1 MNRADD
7 LIAVLRAAALPERRS
22 SMSRFGI
29 PTERAL
35 GIAVPALRK
44 IARET
49 GTDHPLAVALW
60 DTGWHEA
67 RLLAPMIADPR
78 QTTVELADR
87 WTQQFDAWDVCDLC
101 CQNLLR
107 RTAFAYELVER
118 YAPREEEYV
127 RRTAFALTAALAI
140 GDKRS
145 PDERFLPLL
154 GLIGKA
160 ADDPRNF
167 VKKAV
172 NWALRQ
178 IGKRS
183 LRLHGE
189 AVGLSRTRLTTIR
202 TPDDG
207 TTPPVA
213 IAQCDAPLLP
223 AKRAMTRKPAEATG
237 RTLPKPYGDTAKQN
251 KVSRSRSRAHP
262 RRARRCARSS
272 HRPGAG
278 SRSSRATRPSKGFR

>member
-7 LIAVLRAAALPERRS
+7 LIAILRAAASPEHRS
-22 SMSRFGI
+22 GMSRFGI

-60 DTGWHEA
+60 DTAGTRPA
-67 RLLAPMIADPR
+67 CLAPMIADPR
-78 QTTVELADR
+78 AD
-87 WTQQFDAWDVCDLC
+87 D
-101 CQNLLR
+101 R
-107 RTAFAYELVER
+107 RTRRPLDAT
-118 YAPREEEYV
+118 V
-127 RRTAFALTAALAI
+127 RRMGRLRPVLSEPVASHRVRLRAGRAI
-140 GDKRS
+140 RSARGGIRPAHGLRADGGAGDRRQAVA
-145 PDERFLPLL
+145 DERFLPLL

-189 AVGLSRTRLTTIR
+189 AVGLSRTLASSQDRTARWIGRDALRELTIR
-202 TPDDG
+202 KRSPG
-207 TTPPVA
+207 SGNKAGKRVGGRSAENGGGPPVH
-213 IAQCDAPLLP
+213 
-223 AKRAMTRKPAEATG
+223 AKR
-237 RTLPKPYGDTAKQN
+237 
-251 KVSRSRSRAHP
+251 
-262 RRARRCARSS
+262 
-272 HRPGAG
+272 
-278 SRSSRATRPSKGFR
+278 

>member
-7 LIAVLRAAALPERRS
+7 LIAILRAAASPEHRS
-22 SMSRFGI
+22 GMSRFGI

-78 QTTVELADR
+78 QTTVGLVDR

-145 PDERFLPLL
+145 P
-154 GLIGKA
+154 
-160 ADDPRNF
+160 
-167 VKKAV
+167 
-172 NWALRQ
+172 
-178 IGKRS
+178 
-183 LRLHGE
+183 
-189 AVGLSRTRLTTIR
+189 TR
-202 TPDDG
+202 G
-207 TTPPVA
+207 F
-213 IAQCDAPLLP
+213 C
-223 AKRAMTRKPAEATG
+223 
-237 RTLPKPYGDTAKQN
+237 
-251 KVSRSRSRAHP
+251 
-262 RRARRCARSS
+262 RCSD
-272 HRPGAG
+272 
-278 SRSSRATRPSKGFR
+278 

>member
-7 LIAVLRAAALPERRS
+7 LIAILRAAASPEHRS
-22 SMSRFGI
+22 GMSRFGI

-78 QTTVELADR
+78 QTTVGLVDR

-167 VKKAV
+167 AKKAV

-189 AVGLSRTRLTTIR
+189 AVGLSRTLASSQDRTARWIGRDALRELTDPKTI
-202 TPDDG
+202 
-207 TTPPVA
+207 
-213 IAQCDAPLLP
+213 
-223 AKRAMTRKPAEATG
+223 
-237 RTLPKPYGDTAKQN
+237 
-251 KVSRSRSRAHP
+251 
-262 RRARRCARSS
+262 ARI
-272 HRPGAG
+272 G
-278 SRSSRATRPSKGFR
+278 K

>member
-7 LIAVLRAAALPERRS
+7 LIAVLRAAASPERYS
-22 SMSRFGI
+22 GMSRFGI

-178 IGKRS
+178 TGKRS

-189 AVGLSRTRLTTIR
+189 AVELSRTLASSQDRTARWIGRDALRELTD
-202 TPDDG
+202 PK
-207 TTPPVA
+207 V
-213 IAQCDAPLLP
+213 IARIGKL
-223 AKRAMTRKPAEATG
+223 R
-237 RTLPKPYGDTAKQN
+237 
-251 KVSRSRSRAHP
+251 
-262 RRARRCARSS
+262 
-272 HRPGAG
+272 
-278 SRSSRATRPSKGFR
+278 

>member
-1 MNRADD
+1 
-7 LIAVLRAAALPERRS
+7 
-22 SMSRFGI
+22 
-29 PTERAL
+29 
-35 GIAVPALRK
+35 
-44 IARET
+44 
-49 GTDHPLAVALW
+49 
-60 DTGWHEA
+60 
-67 RLLAPMIADPR
+67 MIADPR
-78 QTTVELADR
+78 QTTVGLVDR

-189 AVGLSRTRLTTIR
+189 AVGLSRTLASSQDRTARWIGRDALRELTDPKTI
-202 TPDDG
+202 
-207 TTPPVA
+207 
-213 IAQCDAPLLP
+213 
-223 AKRAMTRKPAEATG
+223 
-237 RTLPKPYGDTAKQN
+237 
-251 KVSRSRSRAHP
+251 
-262 RRARRCARSS
+262 ARI
-272 HRPGAG
+272 G
-278 SRSSRATRPSKGFR
+278 K

>member
-1 MNRADD
+1 MGR
-7 LIAVLRAAALPERRS
+7 LRPVLSEPVAAAP
-22 SMSRFGI
+22 
-29 PTERAL
+29 
-35 GIAVPALRK
+35 
-44 IARET
+44 
-49 GTDHPLAVALW
+49 
-60 DTGWHEA
+60 
-67 RLLAPMIADPR
+67 
-78 QTTVELADR
+78 
-87 WTQQFDAWDVCDLC
+87 
-101 CQNLLR
+101 
-107 RTAFAYELVER
+107 AFAYELIER

-189 AVGLSRTRLTTIR
+189 AVRAE
-202 TPDDG
+202 PDAG
-207 TTPPVA
+207 
-213 IAQCDAPLLP
+213 
-223 AKRAMTRKPAEATG
+223 
-237 RTLPKPYGDTAKQN
+237 
-251 KVSRSRSRAHP
+251 P
-262 RRARRCARSS
+262 RRKTV
-272 HRPGAG
+272 RPAG
-278 SRSSRATRPSKGFR
+278 SAATPCAS

>member
-7 LIAVLRAAALPERRS
+7 LIAILRAAASPEHRS
-22 SMSRFGI
+22 GMSRFGI

-78 QTTVELADR
+78 QTTVGLVDR

-160 ADDPRNF
+160 A
-167 VKKAV
+167 
-172 NWALRQ
+172 
-178 IGKRS
+178 
-183 LRLHGE
+183 
-189 AVGLSRTRLTTIR
+189 AVGLSRTLASSQDRTARWIGRDALRELTDPKTI
-202 TPDDG
+202 
-207 TTPPVA
+207 
-213 IAQCDAPLLP
+213 
-223 AKRAMTRKPAEATG
+223 
-237 RTLPKPYGDTAKQN
+237 
-251 KVSRSRSRAHP
+251 
-262 RRARRCARSS
+262 ARI
-272 HRPGAG
+272 G
-278 SRSSRATRPSKGFR
+278 K

>member
-1 MNRADD
+1 MPSYFRHVPASPEAAAAGRTGRAFPGIASPAGRHEGGGAAAYWTEMTTMNRADD
-7 LIAVLRAAALPERRS
+7 LIAVLRAAASPERCS
-22 SMSRFGI
+22 GMSRFGI

-178 IGKRS
+178 TGKRS

-189 AVGLSRTRLTTIR
+189 AVELSRTLASSQDRTARWIGRDSLRELTD
-202 TPDDG
+202 PK
-207 TTPPVA
+207 V
-213 IAQCDAPLLP
+213 IARIGKL
-223 AKRAMTRKPAEATG
+223 R
-237 RTLPKPYGDTAKQN
+237 
-251 KVSRSRSRAHP
+251 
-262 RRARRCARSS
+262 
-272 HRPGAG
+272 
-278 SRSSRATRPSKGFR
+278 

>member
-1 MNRADD
+1 MPPHFRHVPAFPEAAAAGRTDHAFSGNRVPGRKTLRRRSSGDRTETTTMNRADD
-7 LIAVLRAAALPERRS
+7 LIAILRAAASPEHRS
-22 SMSRFGI
+22 GMSRFGI

-78 QTTVELADR
+78 QTTVELVDR

-189 AVGLSRTRLTTIR
+189 AVGLSRTLASSQDRTARWIGRDALRELTDPKTI
-202 TPDDG
+202 
-207 TTPPVA
+207 
-213 IAQCDAPLLP
+213 
-223 AKRAMTRKPAEATG
+223 
-237 RTLPKPYGDTAKQN
+237 
-251 KVSRSRSRAHP
+251 
-262 RRARRCARSS
+262 ARI
-272 HRPGAG
+272 G
-278 SRSSRATRPSKGFR
+278 K

>member
-1 MNRADD
+1 MDKTTE
-7 LIAVLRAAALPERRS
+7 LIELLKSHASPDHLAK
-22 SMSRFGI
+22 MKRFGI
-29 PTERAL
+29 PDERAL
-35 GIAVPALRK
+35 GVPVTQLRK
-44 IARET
+44 IAKPYKRQHE
-49 GTDHPLAVALW
+49 LALSLW
-60 DTGWHEA
+60 ETGWHEA

-78 QTTVELADR
+78 QTTVGLVDR

-189 AVGLSRTRLTTIR
+189 AVGLSRTLASSQDRTARWIGRDALRELTDPKTI
-202 TPDDG
+202 
-207 TTPPVA
+207 
-213 IAQCDAPLLP
+213 
-223 AKRAMTRKPAEATG
+223 
-237 RTLPKPYGDTAKQN
+237 
-251 KVSRSRSRAHP
+251 
-262 RRARRCARSS
+262 ARI
-272 HRPGAG
+272 G
-278 SRSSRATRPSKGFR
+278 K

>member
-1 MNRADD
+1 M
-7 LIAVLRAAALPERRS
+7 
-22 SMSRFGI
+22 
-29 PTERAL
+29 
-35 GIAVPALRK
+35 
-44 IARET
+44 
-49 GTDHPLAVALW
+49 
-60 DTGWHEA
+60 
-67 RLLAPMIADPR
+67 
-78 QTTVELADR
+78 
-87 WTQQFDAWDVCDLC
+87 
-101 CQNLLR
+101 LR
-107 RTAFAYELVER
+107 RPAFAYELVER

-189 AVGLSRTRLTTIR
+189 AVGLSRTLASSQDRTARWIGRDALRELTDPKTI
-202 TPDDG
+202 
-207 TTPPVA
+207 
-213 IAQCDAPLLP
+213 
-223 AKRAMTRKPAEATG
+223 
-237 RTLPKPYGDTAKQN
+237 
-251 KVSRSRSRAHP
+251 
-262 RRARRCARSS
+262 ARI
-272 HRPGAG
+272 G
-278 SRSSRATRPSKGFR
+278 K

>member
-1 MNRADD
+1 
-7 LIAVLRAAALPERRS
+7 
-22 SMSRFGI
+22 MSRFGI

-154 GLIGKA
+154 
-160 ADDPRNF
+160 

-178 IGKRS
+178 TGKRS

-189 AVGLSRTRLTTIR
+189 AVELSRTLASSQDRTARWIGRDALRELTD
-202 TPDDG
+202 PK
-207 TTPPVA
+207 V
-213 IAQCDAPLLP
+213 IARIGKL
-223 AKRAMTRKPAEATG
+223 R
-237 RTLPKPYGDTAKQN
+237 
-251 KVSRSRSRAHP
+251 
-262 RRARRCARSS
+262 
-272 HRPGAG
+272 
-278 SRSSRATRPSKGFR
+278 